1 MSGLRR
7 ILTATAAVATMAIA
21 MPVRAETLSDA
32 LVDAYRNSNLLEQNR
47 ALLAAADEDVAQ
59 AVSRLRPVI
68 SFAANYL
75 NRRTLLDNSPTSAV
89 VGRRSTVEQTT
100 LDLALE
106 MVLYDF
112 GRTRTSIDLAKETV
126 LATRAAL
133 LSVEQQVLLEAV
145 RAYVLHDGVLV
156 PLGDAWQIVPANT
169 SYSRLSLV
177 RDLPVTLDDGTEST
191 FGPGTILQVTGTDG
205 KSFVDVITEDGVT
218 GRIAITQPAGDWQ
231 WYINGEPELEYFEL
245 VPYAG

>member
-21 MPVRAETLSDA
+21 MPVRAETLADA

-75 NRRTLLDNSPTSAV
+75 NRRTLLDESPTTAV

-112 GRTRTSIDLAKETV
+112 GRTRSSIDLAKETV

-145 RAYVLHDGVLV
+145 RAYVTYRLTQEI
-156 PLGDAWQIVPANT
+156 LGFRQNYVSVIGEELRATRDRFEVGEVTRTDVSLAESKLAGANADVAAAEGD
-169 SYSRLSLV
+169 V
-177 RDLPVTLDDGTEST
+177 RVARE
-191 FGPGTILQVTGTDG
+191 
-205 KSFVDVITEDGVT
+205 
-218 GRIAITQPAGDWQ
+218 
-231 WYINGEPELEYFEL
+231 
-245 VPYAG
+245 